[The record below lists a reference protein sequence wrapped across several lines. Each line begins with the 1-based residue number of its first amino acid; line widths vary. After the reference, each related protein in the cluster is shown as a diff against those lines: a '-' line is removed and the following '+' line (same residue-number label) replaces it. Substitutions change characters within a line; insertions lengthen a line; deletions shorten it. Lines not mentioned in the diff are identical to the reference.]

1 MASLSE
7 GELSCPVCCESIRDP
22 VPLSCSHRV
31 CKSCLQHVWDTKGSR
46 ECPVCKRKSSLDIP
60 LLLSSKSPSEK
71 AETFC
76 RQHGKELRL
85 FCLDDQQPVCLDCC
99 DSERHTN
106 HRFCTVKEIAQD
118 YKTKL
123 SASLKTLKEKQ
134 TAYQECKLNWD
145 QTAEHIKSQ
154 AQNTERQIKE
164 EFEKLYQFLRDEEA
178 ARITALREEEQQ
190 KRQMMTEKIE
200 KMSREIEALSDT
212 IRAIEEE
219 MGAEDIAF
227 VQNLKVTLKS
237 SCTSGP
243 QHCSSYPCPVS

>member
-1 MASLSE
+1 MTSGLDKSPGACKVRKMASLSE

-22 VPLSCSHRV
+22 IPLSCSHRV
-31 CKSCLQHVWDTKGSR
+31 CKSCLQNIWDTKGSR

-85 FCLDDQQPVCLDCC
+85 FCLDDQHPVCLDCC

-118 YKTKL
+118 YKV
-123 SASLKTLKEKQ
+123 
-134 TAYQECKLNWD
+134 
-145 QTAEHIKSQ
+145 
-154 AQNTERQIKE
+154 ERQIKE

-227 VQNLKVTLKS
+227 VQQSMLEKPANM
-237 SCTSGP
+237 GP
-243 QHCSSYPCPVS
+243 PRIPEGYLYCKL